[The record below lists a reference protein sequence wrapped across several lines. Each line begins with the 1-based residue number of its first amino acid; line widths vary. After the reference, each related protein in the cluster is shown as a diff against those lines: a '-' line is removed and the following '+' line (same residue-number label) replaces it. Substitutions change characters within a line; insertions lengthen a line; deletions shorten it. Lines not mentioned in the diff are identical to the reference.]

1 MLKYLLL
8 APTLLT
14 ASFVQAALPE
24 PGDIQKDGDCP
35 ANYVAK
41 SNLCQPTAQAK
52 FAFIKS
58 ENCPDAYE
66 VQGNYCVATS
76 QAKLAI
82 RRAAMSC
89 PSGFEP
95 IGNYCVSE
103 K

>member
-1 MLKYLLL
+1 MLKNLTL
-8 APTLLT
+8 AMSLV
-14 ASFVQAALPE
+14 ASPFALAALPE
-24 PGDIQKDGDCP
+24 PGEIQKDGDCP

-41 SNLCQPTAQAK
+41 GNQCHPAAQAK
-52 FAFIKS
+52 FAFVKI

-76 QAKLAI
+76 AARLAI